1 MPTKAGTGRLVD
13 GLRSLAEC
21 QLQMQTVRSAAL
33 DGGALGV
40 MAVDAGVA
48 AIVIG
53 SRGGYDLWILAL
65 VLLGLSLSL
74 AVHTLRL
81 PGAEQTGPVVEEIQE
96 AHRSNDEHQLEESL
110 LEDLAKDI
118 RTNRQTL
125 ARKAPLFD
133 QALTSLVLAI
143 TIELAGRLL

>member
-1 MPTKAGTGRLVD
+1 MPTKASTDRLAES
-13 GLRSLAEC
+13 LRSLAEC

-53 SRGGYDLWILAL
+53 IRSRYDLWILGL
-65 VLLGLSLSL
+65 ILLGLSLSL

-81 PGAEQTGPVVEEIQE
+81 PGAEQTGPVIDYIQRARRE
-96 AHRSNDEHQLEESL
+96 NDEHQLEESL
-110 LEDLAKDI
+110 LEDLVKDI
-118 RTNRQTL
+118 RTNRQAL

-133 QALTSLVLAI
+133 QALTSLVLAVV
-143 TIELAGRLL
+143 IELAGRL